1 MGKKTFHI
9 TSLSYI
15 AKLYLAACDRVFFAK
30 FVIDTVLNWAFECL
44 NKDYYAIISYDLFSY
59 AQKLAK

>member
-1 MGKKTFHI
+1 MLGYFGQEKIYI

-30 FVIDTVLNWAFECL
+30 FVIDTVLNWVF
-44 NKDYYAIISYDLFSY
+44 
-59 AQKLAK
+59 